1 MKSLC
6 KVQCRRRLSGRQ
18 PSLFVIKS
26 LHPIGGK
33 PRLFVVQYFYQIG
46 LERHSTLKVTATNR
60 RKKGTRGVNIRV
72 LLILGLMIISFA
84 AGMLTQRAISRPP
97 QQDANLSYIDDI
109 PVYTDFLPEG
119 SRARPGQTREIKYLV
134 IHETDNFSAGADAAA
149 HNSFIHQ
156 NANAE
161 SGIVSWHYTVDD
173 HEIYHH
179 LPDTETAYH
188 AGDMMTEGGGNMNGI
203 GIEMCVNEGG
213 NYEQTLINTEKL
225 CASLCIAYNLNPDKA
240 LKKHQDFMEK
250 VCPAKLINSGRWD
263 EFCAAVKE
271 RYTELKKAEANG

>member
-1 MKSLC
+1 MIAVAVLML
-6 KVQCRRRLSGRQ
+6 LSFMG
-18 PSLFVIKS
+18 
-26 LHPIGGK
+26 
-33 PRLFVVQYFYQIG
+33 
-46 LERHSTLKVTATNR
+46 
-60 RKKGTRGVNIRV
+60 
-72 LLILGLMIISFA
+72 
-84 AGMLTQRAISRPP
+84 GMLTQRALTKTP
-97 QQDANLSYIDDI
+97 QQDANLSYIDGI
-109 PVYTDFLPEG
+109 PVYTDFIPEG

-156 NANAE
+156 NADAD

-225 CASLCIAYNLNPDKA
+225 CAQL
-240 LKKHQDFMEK
+240 F
-250 VCPAKLINSGRWD
+250 V
-263 EFCAAVKE
+263 AAVV
-271 RYTELKKAEANG
+271 

>member
-1 MKSLC
+1 MTFRSTIFLSDRIGETQHFEGYSDKPPQKGDARRKYPRAAGSGTDDYIF
-6 KVQCRRRLSGRQ
+6 RRRNADAARNHQTAPAGRKSQLHRRHPGLHRFSPRGQ
-18 PSLFVIKS
+18 P
-26 LHPIGGK
+26 
-33 PRLFVVQYFYQIG
+33 R
-46 LERHSTLKVTATNR
+46 
-60 RKKGTRGVNIRV
+60 
-72 LLILGLMIISFA
+72 
-84 AGMLTQRAISRPP
+84 
-97 QQDANLSYIDDI
+97 
-109 PVYTDFLPEG
+109 
-119 SRARPGQTREIKYLV
+119 RPGQTRRDKYLV

-225 CASLCIAYNLNPDKA
+225 CASLCIAYHLNPDKA

>member
-1 MKSLC
+1 VIAVAVLML
-6 KVQCRRRLSGRQ
+6 LSFMG
-18 PSLFVIKS
+18 
-26 LHPIGGK
+26 
-33 PRLFVVQYFYQIG
+33 
-46 LERHSTLKVTATNR
+46 
-60 RKKGTRGVNIRV
+60 
-72 LLILGLMIISFA
+72 
-84 AGMLTQRAISRPP
+84 GMLTQRALTKTP
-97 QQDANLSYIDDI
+97 QQDANLSYIDGI
-109 PVYTDFLPEG
+109 PVYTDFIPEG

-156 NANAE
+156 NADAD

-225 CASLCIAYNLNPDKA
+225 CAQLCLAYNLNPDKA
-240 LKKHQDFMEK
+240 SGFHGKGLPRETHQRGPLGRVLRRRQAEIHRAQGRRRRELELAQRNRVKKNRKKQGRFVVNRSFFLPPAMVYCK
-250 VCPAKLINSGRWD
+250 MYAVCFR
-263 EFCAAVKE
+263 
-271 RYTELKKAEANG
+271 

>member
-1 MKSLC
+1 M
-6 KVQCRRRLSGRQ
+6 
-18 PSLFVIKS
+18 
-26 LHPIGGK
+26 
-33 PRLFVVQYFYQIG
+33 
-46 LERHSTLKVTATNR
+46 KVTATNR
-60 RKKGTRGVNIRV
+60 RKKGTRGVNIRM
-72 LLILGLMIISFA
+72 LLVLGLMIISFA
-84 AGMLTQRAISRPP
+84 AGMLTQRAITRPP

-271 RYTELKKAEANG
+271 RYTELKKAKANG

>member
-1 MKSLC
+1 M
-6 KVQCRRRLSGRQ
+6 
-18 PSLFVIKS
+18 
-26 LHPIGGK
+26 
-33 PRLFVVQYFYQIG
+33 
-46 LERHSTLKVTATNR
+46 A
-60 RKKGTRGVNIRV
+60 RKKRSKGLRV
-72 LLILGLMIISFA
+72 SLMLTVGLMIVSFA
-84 AGMLTQRAISRPP
+84 AGMLTQRIVFREP
-97 QQDANLSYIDDI
+97 QTDAGLTYIEDI
-109 PVYTDFLPEG
+109 PVMTDFLPEG
-119 SRARPGQTREIKYLV
+119 TRARPGQKREIKYLV
-134 IHETDNFSAGADAAA
+134 IHETDNTGSGANAAA

-161 SGIVSWHYTVDD
+161 EGIVSWHYTVDD

-271 RYTELKKAEANG
+271 RYTELKKAEANS

>member
-1 MKSLC
+1 M
-6 KVQCRRRLSGRQ
+6 
-18 PSLFVIKS
+18 
-26 LHPIGGK
+26 
-33 PRLFVVQYFYQIG
+33 
-46 LERHSTLKVTATNR
+46 KVTATNR

-225 CASLCIAYNLNPDKA
+225 CASLCIAYHLNPDKV

-271 RYTELKKAEANG
+271 RYTELKRRRQTVSSQQLNIQNKFSEGVLFVTNCTSFFYADMLYCKGIACAVPKVFIQKRY

>member
-1 MKSLC
+1 MTFRSTIF
-6 KVQCRRRLSGRQ
+6 LSDR
-18 PSLFVIKS
+18 I
-26 LHPIGGK
+26 
-33 PRLFVVQYFYQIG
+33 
-46 LERHSTLKVTATNR
+46 ERHSTLKVTATNR

-72 LLILGLMIISFA
+72 LLVLGLMIISFA
-84 AGMLTQRAISRPP
+84 AGMLTQRAITRPP

>member
-1 MKSLC
+1 M
-6 KVQCRRRLSGRQ
+6 
-18 PSLFVIKS
+18 
-26 LHPIGGK
+26 
-33 PRLFVVQYFYQIG
+33 
-46 LERHSTLKVTATNR
+46 KVTATNR

-84 AGMLTQRAISRPP
+84 AGMLTQRAITRPP

-149 HNSFIHQ
+149 HN
-156 NANAE
+156 
-161 SGIVSWHYTVDD
+161 
-173 HEIYHH
+173 HH

>member
-1 MKSLC
+1 MIAVAVLML
-6 KVQCRRRLSGRQ
+6 LSFMG
-18 PSLFVIKS
+18 
-26 LHPIGGK
+26 
-33 PRLFVVQYFYQIG
+33 
-46 LERHSTLKVTATNR
+46 
-60 RKKGTRGVNIRV
+60 
-72 LLILGLMIISFA
+72 
-84 AGMLTQRAISRPP
+84 GMLTQRALTKTP
-97 QQDANLSYIDDI
+97 QQDANLSYIDGI
-109 PVYTDFLPEG
+109 PVYTDFIPEG

-156 NANAE
+156 NADAD

-188 AGDMMTEGGGNMNGI
+188 AG
-203 GIEMCVNEGG
+203 G

-225 CASLCIAYNLNPDKA
+225 CAQLCLSYNLNPDKA

-250 VCPAKLINSGRWD
+250 VCPARLINEGRWD
-263 EFCAAVKE
+263 EFCAAVKQK
-271 RYTELKKAEANG
+271 YTELKAADAEN